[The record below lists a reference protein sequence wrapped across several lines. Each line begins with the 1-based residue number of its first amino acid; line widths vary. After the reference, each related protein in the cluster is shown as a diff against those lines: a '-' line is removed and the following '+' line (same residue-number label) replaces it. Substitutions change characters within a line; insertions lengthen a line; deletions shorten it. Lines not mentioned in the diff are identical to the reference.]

1 MQLNSNRRDK
11 EKCQQNLIYSIK
23 VELVTDNNNV

>member
-1 MQLNSNRRDK
+1 MQLNSDRRDK
-11 EKCQQNLIYSIK
+11 EKRQQNLIYSIK